1 MRVPGLALLALATSI
16 VPLHGQG
23 IQVTLVEERSR
34 LAVPGL
40 VSVLSLDG
48 DIVARALTN
57 PSGYVMIPVPAGR
70 YVVEGARIGFFGARS
85 DTLTVVD
92 GGTVILRLGM
102 PMDQVVLPEVVIEAR
117 RSECSARDRS
127 PDLQTVWEEA
137 RKVLA
142 TVVLTREQL
151 HPMLEVVRFE
161 RSRGPLGALVS
172 DREVA
177 RRRGPGNPYHT
188 LTPSELLDEGFSR
201 TTGGQVMFYA
211 PDADLLLSDD
221 FLATHCF
228 GLTADPVHDRIGL
241 TFTPMPSRT
250 QTGIAGT
257 LWMNR
262 AERELEEVEFEYVKA
277 PYPYNRARAT
287 GVVRF
292 ARMPRLGWIV
302 GEWEI
307 RMPRVAQVRQR
318 IVGAELEERE
328 VVIGSVEEG
337 GVATP
342 VDPMERRVVVAARQR
357 ADSVVGESPSAP
369 LSGGFASAGALLE
382 SYCGTAV
389 AADSSKGILIGTIRT
404 ADGGPVKR
412 ARMRVSWGG
421 DAAPR
426 PRVST
431 DSDAETDESGGFFA
445 CGVPLGGVLRV
456 GAPPRGGRGGPPP
469 GGPPGAGPRGGR
481 SVAGGGSG

>member
-16 VPLHGQG
+16 VPLQGQG

-34 LAVPGL
+34 VAVPGL

-48 DIVARALTN
+48 ATVARALTN
-57 PSGYVMIPVPAGR
+57 PSGYVMIPVPPGR
-70 YVVEGARIGFFGARS
+70 YIVEGARIGFFGARS
-85 DTLTVVD
+85 DTLTVVE
-92 GGTVILRLGM
+92 GSAVILRLGM
-102 PMDQVVLPEVVIEAR
+102 PMDQVMLPEVVTEAR
-117 RSECSARDRS
+117 RSECSVRDRS

-151 HPMLEVVRFE
+151 HPTLEVVRFE
-161 RSRGPLGALVS
+161 RTRGPLGALVS
-172 DREVA
+172 EREVA

-188 LTPSELLDEGFSR
+188 LTPSELLDGGFSR
-201 TTGGQVMFYA
+201 TTGDQTMFYA

-228 GLTADPVHDRIGL
+228 GLTADPARGRIGL

-262 AERELEEVEFEYVKA
+262 AEGELEEVEFEYVKA
-277 PYPYNRARAT
+277 PYPYNRTRAT

-307 RMPRVAQVRQR
+307 RMPKVAQVRQR
-318 IVGAELEERE
+318 IVGAQLEERE
-328 VVIGSVEEG
+328 VVVGSLEVG

-342 VDPMERRVVVAARQR
+342 VDPAERRIVVAARQR
-357 ADSVVGESPSAP
+357 ADSAAGKSPTAP
-369 LSGGFASAGALLE
+369 LPGGFASAEALLE
-382 SYCGTAV
+382 SYCGAAV
-389 AADSSKGILIGTIRT
+389 AADSSKGILIGIIRT
-404 ADGGPVKR
+404 ADGGPVKG

-426 PRVST
+426 PGVST
-431 DSDAETDESGGFFA
+431 DSGAETDASGGFFA

-456 GAPPRGGRGGPPP
+456 DNGGRPVGKPIGTR
-469 GGPPGAGPRGGR
+469 RGERVITREFVVPEDR
-481 SVAGGGSG
+481 SEE